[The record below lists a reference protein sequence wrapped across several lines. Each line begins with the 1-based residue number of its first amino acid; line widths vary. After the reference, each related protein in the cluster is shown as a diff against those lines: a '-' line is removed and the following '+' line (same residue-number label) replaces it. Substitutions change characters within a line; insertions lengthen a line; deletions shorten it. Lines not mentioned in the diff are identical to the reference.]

1 LYQSA
6 PAIRHIAI
14 ATLTALGH
22 FLAHMDLL
30 HTILGPDPAA
40 GVTVILMLI
49 LIEGILS
56 VDNAAVLATM
66 VMRLPD
72 PLTQLTARMGDLVT
86 SVPWCTETLTMLG
99 SDNVGNPAAFE
110 QLLGR
115 QGVHYSQLVATA
127 WR

>member
-1 LYQSA
+1 
-6 PAIRHIAI
+6 
-14 ATLTALGH
+14 
-22 FLAHMDLL
+22 MDLI

-72 PLTQLTARMGDLVT
+72 EQRGKALTNE
-86 SVPWCTETLTMLG
+86 SVLEGTIH
-99 SDNVGNPAAFE
+99 AA
-110 QLLGR
+110 
-115 QGVHYSQLVATA
+115 
-127 WR
+127 